1 MRGGGALVQQRTG
14 PQSADG
20 SPRASVLQPA
30 HSQAVPTSLFLLPD
44 MPFLDGHLDKEV
56 KILG

>member
-14 PQSADG
+14 SQPANS

-44 MPFLDGHLDKEV
+44 MLFLDGPLDKGV